1 MRAEKRDPKGRSV
14 LTSGGEAEACYHAGV
29 SRGRISGK
37 TRLLAL
43 IGQPVGHSLSP
54 AMHNAAFAEDGL
66 DFVYVCL
73 DVDPEDLP
81 GAVRGLEALKFR
93 GFNVTMPHKRAMV
106 GLVDGLDDGARVSG
120 AVNTVVIEASGTR
133 GYNTDGG
140 GMVMACEEAGI
151 ELSGESVLLLGSGGT
166 AAAIAVAFGE
176 AGVGNLHI
184 ASRNIEHAARLRDKL
199 RHTGIGKISVG
210 SLSSLERDASD
221 ADVIVNATPLGM
233 KEGDPLPLPPEHVR
247 QERAICDVVYR
258 PGEETP
264 LVRLARER
272 GARVV
277 AGGRMLLYQ
286 GVLAQK
292 LWTGR
297 NPNVGAMDRAIS

>member
-1 MRAEKRDPKGRSV
+1 
-14 LTSGGEAEACYHAGV
+14 V

-43 IGQPVGHSLSP
+43 IGQPVVHSLSP
-54 AMHNAAFAEDGL
+54 AMHNAAFDEDGL
-66 DFVYVCL
+66 NFVYVCL

-81 GAVRGLEALKFR
+81 GAVGGLEALKFR

-176 AGVGNLHI
+176 AGVGDLHI
-184 ASRNIEHAARLRDKL
+184 VSRDVGHAARLRDKL
-199 RHTGIGKISVG
+199 RPTGMKKLSVG
-210 SLSSLERDASD
+210 SLADLEQDAPG
-221 ADVIVNATPLGM
+221 ANVIVNATPLGM
-233 KEGDPLPLPPEHVR
+233 KEDDPLPLPPEYV
-247 QERAICDVVYR
+247 QESRAVCDVVYR
-258 PGEETP
+258 PGKETP
-264 LVRLARER
+264 LVRLAKEG

-297 NPNVGAMDRAIS
+297 KPNVEAMDRAIS

>member
-1 MRAEKRDPKGRSV
+1 
-14 LTSGGEAEACYHAGV
+14 
-29 SRGRISGK
+29 
-37 TRLLAL
+37 
-43 IGQPVGHSLSP
+43 
-54 AMHNAAFAEDGL
+54 MHNASFAEDEL

-81 GAVRGLEALKFR
+81 VAVRGLKALKFL

-120 AVNTVVIEASGTR
+120 AVNTVVIEASGMR

-151 ELSGESVLLLGSGGT
+151 ELPGKSVLLLGSGGT

-176 AGVGNLHI
+176 VGVGHLHI
-184 ASRNIEHAARLRDKL
+184 ASRDVEHAARLRDKL
-199 RHTGIGKISVG
+199 RRTGVERLSVG
-210 SLSSLERDASD
+210 SLAALEQDAPE
-221 ADVIVNATPLGM
+221 ADVILNATPLGM
-233 KEGDPLPLPPEHVR
+233 KEGDPLPLPPEYV
-247 QERAICDVVYR
+247 QKGRAICDVVYR
-258 PGEETP
+258 PGKETP
-264 LVRLARER
+264 LVRLAQER

-297 NPNVGAMDRAIS
+297 DPNVETMDRAIS

>member
-1 MRAEKRDPKGRSV
+1 
-14 LTSGGEAEACYHAGV
+14 
-29 SRGRISGK
+29 
-37 TRLLAL
+37 L

-73 DVDPEDLP
+73 DVDPEALP
-81 GAVRGLEALKFR
+81 AAVLGLKALKFR
-93 GFNVTMPHKRAMV
+93 GFNVTMPHKRAV
-106 GLVDGLDDGARVSG
+106 VPLVDGLDDGARVSG
-120 AVNTVVIEASGTR
+120 AVNTVVIDASGMR

-151 ELSGESVLLLGSGGT
+151 ELSGKSVLLLGSGGT
-166 AAAIAVAFGE
+166 ASAIAVAFCKT
-176 AGVGNLHI
+176 GVSDLHI
-184 ASRNIEHAARLRDKL
+184 ANRDTEHAASLRDKL
-199 RHTGIGKISVG
+199 RLTGMEGISVG
-210 SLSSLERDASD
+210 SLASLEHDAPD
-221 ADVIVNATPLGM
+221 ADVIVNATSLGM
-233 KEGDPLPLPPEHVR
+233 KEGDYLPLPPEYVQR
-247 QERAICDVVYR
+247 GRAICDVVYR
-258 PGEETP
+258 PGKETP
-264 LVRLARER
+264 LVRLAQER

-297 NPNVGAMDRAIS
+297 KPNVEAMDRAIS